1 MSRTRKYK
9 RYSAEFKREVLKRA
23 SEDGV
28 TDKEVCDELGVSARQ
43 LGRWRDELRL
53 LGADAFTGKK
63 KGTPDDELIKLK
75 RELAKVKEERD
86 FLKSAVV
93 FFAKE
98 SK

>member
-1 MSRTRKYK
+1 MARTRKYK

-23 SEDGV
+23 SEDGI
-28 TDKEVCDELGVSARQ
+28 TDKEICEELGVSARQ

-53 LGADAFTGKK
+53 LGEDAFNGKQG
-63 KGTPDDELIKLK
+63 GTHDDEIVKLK